1 MTDQP
6 PPGLMRDH
14 NEPQELDMNDAAAI
28 ASLVKV
34 AGDTLYTVDSQN
46 VGGNSQIKALQMD
59 GKKIITDLPIN
70 QPPRPV
76 QAQPPPQ
83 PQPVHHP
90 QPIPAPALAQPLPP
104 PPQPMMAAVNPDLEN
119 RVRELE
125 AIVESYKKI
134 TKFKRGVSYTINTL
148 KIKGEF
154 RDPGTILD
162 IVSSELA
169 KGTKTITIKLNAPK
183 NTKSS

>member
-6 PPGLMRDH
+6 PPGIMRDH
-14 NEPQELDMNDAAAI
+14 EAPQKLDMNDAAAI

-59 GKKIITDLPIN
+59 GQQIIKELPIN
-70 QPPRPV
+70 KPPRPV
-76 QAQPPPQ
+76 QAQPPP
-83 PQPVHHP
+83 VHHP
-90 QPIPAPALAQPLPP
+90 QPASAPGLIPPLPVASQPP
-104 PPQPMMAAVNPDLEN
+104 PPTVNPDLEN

-125 AIVESYKKI
+125 KIVESYKKI

-154 RDPGTILD
+154 RDPVTILD
-162 IVSSELA
+162 IISSELA